1 MLNKTVDSPAGVDM
15 NEPAHK
21 RISQFSFG
29 MSVLSASNR
38 STLEHLVR
46 SALFKQLGREAPA
59 QPAPTLVVN
68 SSARHMH
75 ISPENL
81 EVLFGPGAQLTVH
94 KWLYQE
100 GQFAS
105 EQTVTLIGPRRRVIP
120 SVRILGPCRTLTQI
134 ELALT
139 DAVQLGL
146 DLPVRM
152 SGDIAG
158 TPGGYVMGP
167 KGMLEMKNGII
178 RAARH
183 VHMSPADAKFYG
195 VKHLDRITLRVT
207 SKDCT
212 TRFDD
217 LLVRVDPSF
226 KLEVHMDT
234 DEANACDLERA
245 TKVELINS

>member
-1 MLNKTVDSPAGVDM
+1 
-15 NEPAHK
+15 
-21 RISQFSFG
+21 
-29 MSVLSASNR
+29 MSAITAPNRPVIEALVR
-38 STLEHLVR
+38 STL
-46 SALFKQLGREAPA
+46 AKQLGQEVPA
-59 QPAPTLVVN
+59 NPPTLVVN

-81 EVLFGPGAQLTVH
+81 EVLFGKGAKLTVH
-94 KWLYQE
+94 KMLYQE

-120 SVRILGPCRTLTQI
+120 SMRILGPCRNLTQI

-139 DAVQLGL
+139 DAVQLGM
-146 DLPVRM
+146 DIPVRM
-152 SGDIAG
+152 SGDIEG

-183 VHMSPADAKFYG
+183 VHMSPSDAKFYG
-195 VKHLDRITLRVT
+195 VKHLDRVT
-207 SKDCT
+207 MKVTAPMCN

-217 LLVRVDPSF
+217 MIVRVDPSF
-226 KLEVHMDT
+226 KLEVHIDT

-245 TKVELINS
+245 TKVELIKQ

>member
-1 MLNKTVDSPAGVDM
+1 MSLSQAPSRPTVEA
-15 NEPAHK
+15 
-21 RISQFSFG
+21 
-29 MSVLSASNR
+29 
-38 STLEHLVR
+38 LVR
-46 SALFKQLGREAPA
+46 SSLFRQLGREVAA
-59 QPAPTLVVN
+59 VPAPTLVVN

-75 ISPENL
+75 ISPESL
-81 EVLFGPGAQLTVH
+81 ETLFGTGAKLTVH

-120 SVRILGPCRTLTQI
+120 NLRILGPCRNLTQI
-134 ELALT
+134 ELAIT
-139 DAVQLGL
+139 DAIQLGM
-146 DLPVRM
+146 DIPVKM
-152 SGDIAG
+152 SGDITG

-167 KGMLEMKNGII
+167 KGMLEMKDGII

-183 VHMSPADAKFYG
+183 VHMAPADAKFYG
-195 VKHLDRITLRVT
+195 VKHLDRITMKVT
-207 SKDCT
+207 SPACN

-217 LLVRVDPSF
+217 MIVRVDPSF

-245 TKVELINS
+245 TKVELFK

>member
-1 MLNKTVDSPAGVDM
+1 MTSALSP
-15 NEPAHK
+15 
-21 RISQFSFG
+21 S
-29 MSVLSASNR
+29 R
-38 STLEHLVR
+38 STVEALVR
-46 SALFKQLGREAPA
+46 SSILRQIGRGTSTV
-59 QPAPTLVVN
+59 PAPTLVVN

-81 EVLFGPGAQLTVH
+81 EVLFGTGAKLTVH

-120 SVRILGPCRTLTQI
+120 SLRILGPCRNLTQV
-134 ELALT
+134 ELATT
-139 DAVQLGL
+139 DAIQLGV
-146 DLPVRM
+146 DIPVRM
-152 SGDIAG
+152 SGDIQG

-167 KGMLEMKNGII
+167 KGMLEMKDGLI

-195 VKHLDRITLRVT
+195 VKHLDRITLKVT
-207 SKDCT
+207 AAYCN

-217 LLVRVDPSF
+217 LIVRVDPSF

-245 TKVELINS
+245 TKVELFKTE

>member
-1 MLNKTVDSPAGVDM
+1 
-15 NEPAHK
+15 
-21 RISQFSFG
+21 
-29 MSVLSASNR
+29 MSAITAPNRPVIEALVR
-38 STLEHLVR
+38 STL
-46 SALFKQLGREAPA
+46 AKQLG
-59 QPAPTLVVN
+59 QQVSSGVAPTLVVN

-81 EVLFGPGAQLTVH
+81 ETLFGKGAKLTVH
-94 KWLYQE
+94 KMLYQE

-120 SVRILGPCRTLTQI
+120 SMRILGPCRNLTQI

-139 DAVQLGL
+139 DAVQLGM
-146 DLPVRM
+146 DIPVRM
-152 SGDIAG
+152 SGDIEG

-183 VHMSPADAKFYG
+183 VHMSPSDAKFYG
-195 VKHLDRITLRVT
+195 VKHLARITMKVT
-207 SKDCT
+207 SPMCS
-212 TRFDD
+212 TRFDEMI
-217 LLVRVDPSF
+217 VRVDPSF

-245 TKVELINS
+245 TKVELIKS

>member
-1 MLNKTVDSPAGVDM
+1 
-15 NEPAHK
+15 
-21 RISQFSFG
+21 
-29 MSVLSASNR
+29 MSL
-38 STLEHLVR
+38 TLTPSRPVIEALVR
-46 SALFKQLGREAPA
+46 SSLFNQLGQKLPA

-81 EVLFGPGAQLTVH
+81 ALLFGSGAKLTVH

-120 SVRILGPCRTLTQI
+120 NLRILGPCRTLTQV
-134 ELALT
+134 ELAFT
-139 DAVQLGL
+139 DAVQLGM
-146 DLPVRM
+146 DIPVRM

-167 KGMLEMKNGII
+167 KGMLEMKDGII

-183 VHMSPADAKFYG
+183 VHMSPSEAQFYR

-207 SKDCT
+207 SPDCT

-217 LLVRVDPSF
+217 LIVRVDRTV
-226 KLEVHMDT
+226 KLEVHIDT

-245 TKVELINS
+245 SKVEVFKTQP

>member
-1 MLNKTVDSPAGVDM
+1 
-15 NEPAHK
+15 
-21 RISQFSFG
+21 
-29 MSVLSASNR
+29 MSLPQTPSR
-38 STLEHLVR
+38 SLVESLVR
-46 SALFKQLGREAPA
+46 STMAKQIGKEVRT
-59 QPAPTLVVN
+59 QPAPTLLVN

-81 EVLFGPGAQLTVH
+81 ETLFGPGAKLTVH

-120 SVRILGPCRTLTQI
+120 NLRILGPCRNLTQI
-134 ELALT
+134 ELAIT
-139 DAVQLGL
+139 DAIQLGV
-146 DLPVRM
+146 DLPVKM
-152 SGDIAG
+152 SGDIKD

-167 KGMLEMKNGII
+167 KGMLEMKEGLI

-183 VHMSPADAKFYG
+183 VHMSPADATFYG
-195 VKHLDRITLRVT
+195 VKHLDRITLKVT
-207 SKDCT
+207 SPACN

-217 LLVRVDPSF
+217 LIVRVDPSF

-245 TKVELINS
+245 TKVELFKP

>member
-1 MLNKTVDSPAGVDM
+1 
-15 NEPAHK
+15 
-21 RISQFSFG
+21 
-29 MSVLSASNR
+29 MS
-38 STLEHLVR
+38 STFTPERPVVETLVR
-46 SALFKQLGREAPA
+46 SALFRQLGRQAPA
-59 QPAPTLVVN
+59 GAPTLMVN

-81 EVLFGPGAQLTVH
+81 EVLFGPGAKLTVH

-120 SVRILGPCRTLTQI
+120 SLRILGPTRNLTQI
-134 ELALT
+134 ELAIT
-139 DAVQLGL
+139 DAIQLGM
-146 DLPVRM
+146 DIPVRM
-152 SGDIAG
+152 SGDIRG

-167 KGMLEMKNGII
+167 KGMLEMKDGLI

-183 VHMSPADAKFYG
+183 VHMSPADAKFYS
-195 VKHLDRITLRVT
+195 VKHLDRITLKVT
-207 SKDCT
+207 SPYCN

-217 LLVRVDPSF
+217 LICRVDPSF

-245 TKVELINS
+245 VKVELFKN

>member
-1 MLNKTVDSPAGVDM
+1 
-15 NEPAHK
+15 
-21 RISQFSFG
+21 
-29 MSVLSASNR
+29 MSSTQAPSRSLVESLVR
-38 STLEHLVR
+38 STLARQIGKEVR
-46 SALFKQLGREAPA
+46 TQS
-59 QPAPTLVVN
+59 APTLVVN

-81 EVLFGPGAQLTVH
+81 ETLFGPGAKLTVH

-120 SVRILGPCRTLTQI
+120 NLRILGPCRNLTQI

-139 DAVQLGL
+139 DAIQLGV
-146 DLPVRM
+146 DLPVKM

-167 KGMLEMKNGII
+167 KGMLEMKEGLI

-183 VHMSPADAKFYG
+183 VHMSPADATFYN
-195 VKHLDRITLRVT
+195 VKHLDRITLKVT
-207 SKDCT
+207 SPACN

-245 TKVELINS
+245 TKVELFK

>member
-1 MLNKTVDSPAGVDM
+1 
-15 NEPAHK
+15 
-21 RISQFSFG
+21 
-29 MSVLSASNR
+29 MSSTQAPSRPLVESLVR
-38 STLEHLVR
+38 STLARQIGKDVR
-46 SALFKQLGREAPA
+46 T

-81 EVLFGPGAQLTVH
+81 EVLFGPGAKLTVH

-120 SVRILGPCRTLTQI
+120 NLRILGPCRNLTQI
-134 ELALT
+134 ELAIT
-139 DAVQLGL
+139 DAIQLGV
-146 DLPVRM
+146 DLPVKM
-152 SGDIAG
+152 SGDIKG

-167 KGMLEMKNGII
+167 KGMLEMKDGLI

-183 VHMSPADAKFYG
+183 VHMSPADAAFYG
-195 VKHLDRITLRVT
+195 VKHLDRITLKVA
-207 SKDCT
+207 SPACN

-217 LLVRVDPSF
+217 LIVRVDPSF

-245 TKVELINS
+245 TKVELFKS

>member
-1 MLNKTVDSPAGVDM
+1 
-15 NEPAHK
+15 
-21 RISQFSFG
+21 
-29 MSVLSASNR
+29 MSATITPNR
-38 STLEHLVR
+38 STVEALVR
-46 SALFKQLGREAPA
+46 SALLRQIGGSATTVAAPN
-59 QPAPTLVVN
+59 LLVN

-81 EVLFGPGAQLTVH
+81 EVLFGKEAKLTVH
-94 KWLYQE
+94 KMLYQE

-120 SVRILGPCRTLTQI
+120 SLRILGPCRNLTQI

-139 DAVQLGL
+139 DAVQLGM
-146 DLPVRM
+146 DIPVRM
-152 SGDIAG
+152 SGDIKG

-167 KGMLEMKNGII
+167 KGMLEMKDGII

-183 VHMSPADAKFYG
+183 VHMSPSDAKFYN
-195 VKHLDRITLRVT
+195 VKHLDRITLKVT
-207 SKDCT
+207 SKDCN

-217 LLVRVDPSF
+217 LIVRVDPSF

-245 TKVELINS
+245 TKVELFKS

>member
-1 MLNKTVDSPAGVDM
+1 MSSTQAPSRPAV
-15 NEPAHK
+15 EA
-21 RISQFSFG
+21 
-29 MSVLSASNR
+29 
-38 STLEHLVR
+38 LVR
-46 SALFKQLGREAPA
+46 SSLFRQLGREVAA
-59 QPAPTLVVN
+59 TPAPTLVVN

-81 EVLFGPGAQLTVH
+81 ETLFGAGAKLTVH

-120 SVRILGPCRTLTQI
+120 NLRILGPCRNLTQI
-134 ELALT
+134 ELAIT
-139 DAVQLGL
+139 DAIQLGV
-146 DLPVRM
+146 DIPVRM
-152 SGDIAG
+152 SGDIKG

-167 KGMLEMKNGII
+167 KGMLEMNDGII

-183 VHMSPADAKFYG
+183 VHMSPADAKFYS
-195 VKHLDRITLRVT
+195 VKHLDRITLKVT
-207 SKDCT
+207 SPYCN

-217 LLVRVDPSF
+217 LIVRVDPSF

-245 TKVELINS
+245 TKVELFK

>member
-1 MLNKTVDSPAGVDM
+1 
-15 NEPAHK
+15 
-21 RISQFSFG
+21 
-29 MSVLSASNR
+29 VLFR
-38 STLEHLVR
+38 
-46 SALFKQLGREAPA
+46 QLGQAAPA
-59 QPAPTLVVN
+59 QPAPVLVVN

-75 ISPENL
+75 VSPESL
-81 EVLFGPGAQLTVH
+81 ELLFGPGAKLTVH

-120 SVRILGPCRTLTQI
+120 NLRILGPLRNLTQI

-139 DAVQLGL
+139 DAVQLGMEI
-146 DLPVRM
+146 PVRL
-152 SGDIAG
+152 SGDIEG

-167 KGMLEMKNGII
+167 KGMLEMKNGVI

-183 VHMSPADAKFYG
+183 VHMSPDDAKFHG
-195 VKHLDRITLRVT
+195 VKHLDRITLKVT
-207 SKDCT
+207 SQGCT

-217 LLVRVDPSF
+217 LIARVDPSF
-226 KLEVHMDT
+226 KLEVHIDT

-245 TKVELINS
+245 TKVELSKNSHP

>member
-1 MLNKTVDSPAGVDM
+1 MNQANSP
-15 NEPAHK
+15 
-21 RISQFSFG
+21 S
-29 MSVLSASNR
+29 R
-38 STLEHLVR
+38 SLVESLVR
-46 SALFKQLGREAPA
+46 DSLLRQMGRSQSGPSAPILEA
-59 QPAPTLVVN
+59 N

-81 EVLFGPGAQLTVH
+81 EVLFGKGAELTVH

-105 EQTVTLIGPRRRVIP
+105 QQTVTLVGPRKRIIP
-120 SVRILGPCRTLTQI
+120 NLRILGPCRNLTQI
-134 ELALT
+134 ELSIT
-139 DAVQLGL
+139 DAIQLGI
-146 DLPVRM
+146 DIPVRM
-152 SGDIAG
+152 SGDIEG

-183 VHMSPADAKFYG
+183 VHMSPSDAQFYS
-195 VKHLDRITLRVT
+195 VKHLDKITLKVT
-207 SKDCT
+207 SPGCT

-245 TKVELINS
+245 TRVELSKL

>member
-1 MLNKTVDSPAGVDM
+1 MTA
-15 NEPAHK
+15 
-21 RISQFSFG
+21 
-29 MSVLSASNR
+29 
-38 STLEHLVR
+38 TLTPSRPVVEALVR
-46 SALFKQLGREAPA
+46 SSLFRQLGQELPA

-81 EVLFGPGAQLTVH
+81 EVLFGPGAKLTVH

-120 SVRILGPCRTLTQI
+120 NLRILGPCRTLTQI

-139 DAVQLGL
+139 DAVQLGMEI
-146 DLPVRM
+146 PVRM
-152 SGDIAG
+152 SGDITG

-167 KGMLEMKNGII
+167 KGMLEMKEGMI

-183 VHMSPADAKFYG
+183 VHMSPSDAQFHH

-207 SKDCT
+207 SPGCT

-217 LLVRVDPSF
+217 LIVRMDPSV
-226 KLEVHMDT
+226 KLEVHIDT

-245 TKVELINS
+245 TKVELLKT